1 MTLVRVQLR
10 NDTADNWQ
18 TLNPLLRAG
27 ELGCE
32 TDTGKAKIGDGSR
45 NYNSLPYVGGS
56 FSSASPSTIGTS
68 SVGTSTTVARSD
80 HNHALPDAVSV
91 TQVTASG
98 ATINGNLTVTG
109 NLLGNAVHLHDIADV
124 TGLSTAL
131 SGKADTSHNH
141 TIGSLTDTPTTP
153 TDSTERYLHWNGN
166 ALVWTSTSSLG
177 GSGQTSISNEAI
189 DDRVAALLQGGSGI
203 DVVYDDA
210 ANTLT
215 VSTDIEQYIPEP
227 TVPETP
233 EPNLPPA
240 PPVSPMELT
249 TDLPPSL
256 TVGGEGFAV
265 TVTVSGGT
273 SPTFQWQKLN
283 LTSTIYEDLAAT
295 SNITGV
301 TTGTLSYAAT
311 DEVDNNTLLRCV
323 ITDGDNQIISGTM
336 GVVWVSRTAPVPPL
350 AVIFAADSLSTP
362 NEIEVVEDSNGNY
375 DVSSAL
381 SVTASGGAE
390 SYVYQWQAANV
401 SGSVVSGFGR
411 GTLWQNIPGATST
424 SLANISASNVIWL
437 QHAAD
442 NPSLEDQIIF
452 VRCRVT
458 SVTDAFNQSGPQVVT
473 NECRVVI
480 KAPIAAVTVQPTDQ
494 AMSNTGTA
502 SFTCTY
508 QGRAIADWEVQT
520 NDGIVRDV
528 AESNMESVISNGGNP
543 ETFTATLALADL
555 KTNNIGNRFRLRFTS
570 PDGSQNAFSNWAN
583 LTGTPV
589 AITQEPPTTLNVI
602 YGNAANVSFA
612 FTPAGGA
619 TISWEERDDAYDT
632 TVTTIS
638 GQTTTTLSLSSVTAN
653 KEVRARV
660 TTAAGVS
667 ITTWC
672 LIGVSVP
679 SSNTGDPQFTQ
690 NLVGG
695 AVYENGSYTDE
706 CTSNLLAGS
715 AAIDHYAVLL
725 VAYADGRKQVRPLA
739 NGVST
744 EFGPLKFFPANSGY
758 QKYRVNT
765 TLDGDCDV
773 SIMTTTTPHAYSGT
787 SGAVQATPWARI
799 GNSGSRYFSQDALRP
814 TINFPQSA
822 KTHANAVF
830 NGSLS
835 YPFPL
840 YGFAESQRV
849 TINIQKQE
857 PFYGPIEHA
866 FWSPPQSYS
875 FRGAANTSNVV
886 VACPHI
892 HPDSTYLRSTDQ
904 GRTWDSYF
912 MPYSCQAYDVVFWNS
927 KFYMLTCDPTN
938 KITALVSSNG
948 LSWTPTNWTF
958 FARQNLT
965 GTQGY
970 NDNYETMFTPD
981 TYDPTMPTKKAEDF
995 RMSVVNGALY
1005 VTGFHWTSGYA
1016 NFGHYGATYPKV
1028 VSVVWRLVS
1037 GGTWS
1042 RKELPAPT
1050 GVVTGPSNY
1059 LVAGDCYSTNGGSTW
1074 SRFPGGYSYPQY
1086 WNGRSGNNARFTG
1099 HLSNGNSGIA
1109 AASTYFGYRPSHG
1122 QNWQMRRVSPAPSAT
1137 YFISQNRPDD
1147 RNHYHYTPTAANPGS
1162 RIASL
1167 DSYVSASG
1175 GQQGWRSFIG
1185 PPIGNYL
1192 YAMTGDLK
1200 LVRID
1205 ARYPTSPSGPETVVE
1220 FTDVANEVVD
1230 TKAFDFGQTSSSIY
1244 RGGYQYGTKDQ
1255 LDDQYLNGTYSP
1267 NSGPLI
1273 FCKDRVLAMFRT
1285 YTGRPASTGRPGWGT
1300 AAAGFIR
1307 R

>member
-10 NDTADNWQ
+10 NDTAANWAS
-18 TLNPLLRAG
+18 LNPVLRAG

-32 TDTGKAKIGDGSR
+32 TDTGKAKVGDGTQ
-45 NYNSLPYVGGS
+45 NYSSLPYVGGS
-56 FSSASPSTIGTS
+56 FSTASPSTVGSASAGTS
-68 SVGTSTTVARSD
+68 VSVARSD
-80 HNHALPDAVSV
+80 HSHALPSTVSV

-98 ATINGNLTVTG
+98 ATINGNLEVTG
-109 NLLGNAVHLHDIADV
+109 SLTGNAVHVHDIADV

-131 SGKADTSHNH
+131 SGKSDTSHNH

-177 GSGQTSISNEAI
+177 GSGGTSIDNETI

-227 TVPETP
+227 IVPETP

-256 TVGGEGFAV
+256 EVGGEGFAV

-273 SPTFQWQKLN
+273 SPTFQWQKLSQA
-283 LTSTIYEDLAAT
+283 STLYEDLAAT

-311 DEVDNNTLLRCV
+311 SESDNISLLRCV
-323 ITDGDNQIISGTM
+323 ITDGDNQIISSPM
-336 GVVWVSRTAPVPPL
+336 ILEWVSRTAPVPQL
-350 AVIFAADSLSTP
+350 AVTFAADSLSTP
-362 NEIEVVEDSNGNY
+362 NEIEVVEDSSGNY

-381 SVTASGGAE
+381 SVTASGGTE
-390 SYVYQWQAANV
+390 NYRYQWQAANV
-401 SGSVVSGFGR
+401 SGSAGTGFGR
-411 GTLWQNIPGATST
+411 GTLWQNIAGASSS
-424 SLANISASNVIWL
+424 SLASISASSVIFL

-442 NPSLEDQIIF
+442 NPSLEDKIIF
-452 VRCRVT
+452 VRCKVT
-458 SVTDAFNQSGPQVVT
+458 SVTDSFNLTGPEVIT
-473 NECRVVI
+473 NECRVVV

-508 QGRAIADWEVQT
+508 QGRAMADWEVQT
-520 NDGIVRDV
+520 NDGIVRDTS
-528 AESNMESVISNGGNP
+528 ESNMESVVSNGGNP
-543 ETFTATLALADL
+543 ETFTATLALVDL
-555 KTNNIGNRFRLRFTS
+555 GINNIGNRFRLRFTS
-570 PDGSQNAFSNWAN
+570 PDGSQQAFSNWAN

-612 FTPAGGA
+612 FTPTSGA

-653 KEVRARV
+653 KEVRAKI

-706 CTSNLLAGS
+706 CTSNLLSGS
-715 AAIDHYAVLL
+715 AAVDHYAVLL
-725 VAYADGRKQVRPLA
+725 VTYADGRKQVRPLA
-739 NGVST
+739 NGVAT
-744 EFGPLKFFPANSGY
+744 EFGPLKFFPANSGF

-787 SGAVQATPWARI
+787 SGSIQATPWARI
-799 GNSGSRYFSQDALRP
+799 GNSGSRYFSQDALKS

-822 KTHANAVF
+822 KVHSNSVF
-830 NGSLS
+830 SGSIS

-849 TINIQKQE
+849 TINIQRQE
-857 PFYGPIEHA
+857 PFYGPIEHV

-886 VACPHI
+886 VACPHV
-892 HPDSTYLRSTDQ
+892 HPDSTFLRSADQ

-912 MPYSCQAYDVVFWNS
+912 MPYSCQAYDVVFWNG
-927 KFYMLTCDPTN
+927 KFYMLTCDPTD
-938 KITALVSSNG
+938 KITAFVSTNG
-948 LSWTPTNWTF
+948 TSWTPTNWVF
-958 FARQNLT
+958 FAKQDMSGVNW
-965 GTQGY
+965 
-970 NDNYETMFTPD
+970 DPD
-981 TYDPTMPTKKAEDF
+981 DSRPDRYDPTMPSYRAEDF

-1005 VTGFHWTSGYA
+1005 VTGYQYTTGFFHFGY
-1016 NFGHYGATYPKV
+1016 YGATYPKV
-1028 VSVVWRLVS
+1028 TSVVWRLVN
-1037 GGTWS
+1037 GGSWS
-1042 RKELPAPT
+1042 RKELPGPT

-1059 LVAGDCYSTNGGSTW
+1059 LVAGDCFSTNSGSTW
-1074 SRFPGGYSYPQY
+1074 SAFPGGYSFPQY
-1086 WNGRSGNNARFTG
+1086 FGPSGRLGGFNAAG
-1099 HLSNGNSGIA
+1099 HTRNPDA
-1109 AASTYFGYRPSHG
+1109 YTYYGARPPHG
-1122 QNWQMRRVSPAPSAT
+1122 ESWQMRRVSPAPSAT

-1147 RNHYHYTPTAANPGS
+1147 RKHYHYTPTAANPGS
-1162 RIASL
+1162 RLASL
-1167 DSYVSASG
+1167 DAFVSASG
-1175 GQQGWRSFIG
+1175 GQQGWRPFIG
-1185 PPIGNYL
+1185 PPVGNYL

-1200 LVRID
+1200 LVKID

-1220 FTDVANEVVD
+1220 FTDVADAIVGS
-1230 TKAFDFGQTSSSIY
+1230 KAFDFGQTSSSIY

-1285 YTGRPASTGRPGWGT
+1285 YTGRPPSTGRAGWGT